1 MEKELLKFIQKAHT
15 TYQAVEEAKKILL
28 DNNFIELDFVN
39 SWHLEKGKNY
49 FIIKEDASII
59 AFKVGTSLTN
69 PSFNIVASHN
79 DSPFLKIKPQGVI
92 VQNGYTK
99 LNTEVYGG
107 PIYST
112 WMDRPLGIGGRV
124 VVKENDMIVSKN
136 VSFNT
141 TVIIPNLAIHL
152 NREMNS
158 NYSVN
163 PQIDMQAILS
173 LNEASINDLIKK
185 EMGNCEVIDYDLFL
199 YNKEEGSV
207 AGIKNE
213 LIVSPRLDDLEC
225 YFVSLKSFIEASND
239 ENINIWVG
247 FNHEEVGSRSNHG
260 AASTFLVDVMN
271 EIMTYFD
278 LEKQKL
284 EILNRSII
292 VSADNA
298 HGVHPNHPE
307 KTDPC
312 NNVKLNE
319 GIVIKYNSNLSYTT
333 DALSSSIFK
342 LVCEEAKVPY
352 QVYTN
357 RSDIR
362 GGSTLGCILLGSL
375 SIKSVDIGLAQ
386 LAMHSTFETAGVKD
400 LEYLEKAL
408 KLFYSKHLN
417 YVNKSQILFK

>member
-1 MEKELLKFIQKAHT
+1 MEKELLKFIQKAPT
-15 TYQAVEEAKKILL
+15 TYQAVEETKKILL
-28 DNNFIELDFVN
+28 DNNFIELDLT
-39 SWHLEKGKNY
+39 SLWKIEKGKNY

-79 DSPFLKIKPQGVI
+79 DSPLLKIKPKGVI

-124 VVKENDMIVSKN
+124 VIKENEKITSKN

-152 NREMNS
+152 NREINS
-158 NYSVN
+158 NYSLN
-163 PQIDMQAILS
+163 PQLDMQAVLS
-173 LNEASINDLIKK
+173 LNEASISDLIKK
-185 EMGNCEVIDYDLFL
+185 ELGNCEVVDYDLFL
-199 YNKEEGSV
+199 YNKEEGKV
-207 AGIKNE
+207 AGLNNE
-213 LIVSPRLDDLEC
+213 LLISPRLDDLEC
-225 YFVSLKSFIEASND
+225 YFISLKSFIKASND

-271 EIMTYFD
+271 EIMIQLN

-284 EILNRSII
+284 EILNRSMI

-307 KTDPC
+307 KTDPI

-333 DALSSSIFK
+333 DAISSSIFK
-342 LVCEEAKVPY
+342 LICDEAKVPY

-386 LAMHSTFETAGVKD
+386 LSMHSTYETAGVKD
-400 LEYLEKAL
+400 LEYLKCAL
-408 KLFYSKHLN
+408 NTFYSKHIS
-417 YVNKSQILFK
+417 YVNKAQIVLK